1 MELNIKSLSPL
12 LLLPLDR
19 LSMSTPHP
27 ENLPETETAPKE
39 DVDDFL
45 WPRASVTRPE
55 NGPLPGISIQ
65 YSKREPGCGHAVGQ
79 DASEIEQGFGRRRR
93 DPGAARCGPAFSAR
107 TDPAFCGL
115 LSAPAP
121 CRHLAS
127 LRIAF
132 RVEKAGPQRAAPG

>member
-79 DASEIEQGFGRRRR
+79 DASEIEHKDSGGDAAILGPLAAGQLFR
-93 DPGAARCGPAFSAR
+93 PGLIQLFAACCLRQHLVDIWLRCGLHFV
-107 TDPAFCGL
+107 
-115 LSAPAP
+115 
-121 CRHLAS
+121 S
-127 LRIAF
+127 LPR
-132 RVEKAGPQRAAPG
+132 P

>member
-19 LSMSTPHP
+19 LAMSTPHP
-27 ENLPETETAPKE
+27 ENLPETDTAPKE

-65 YSKREPGCGHAVGQ
+65 YSNLEPCCCHVVCR
-79 DASEIEQGFGRRRR
+79 DASVIDNTSPRVVLLIVRR
-93 DPGAARCGPAFSAR
+93 
-107 TDPAFCGL
+107 
-115 LSAPAP
+115 
-121 CRHLAS
+121 
-127 LRIAF
+127 
-132 RVEKAGPQRAAPG
+132 V